1 MNKILTATTAYN
13 WYDILK
19 ELDYLKKHSSKETY
33 DKVLKSFKRT
43 AFSIVV
49 ICILF
54 IIVLMSGMNHFDKQ
68 INSHVNDN
76 NISYSHEKI
85 GHIRSGVL
93 YYIDNEKYEVDMS
106 KYGYN
111 INDYK
116 SGTDFRIYLDENHR
130 VVDIKPISDKE
141 ITSSEKQAYW
151 IVGSLVS
158 FSIILIVYAIWLRYS
173 KSSLNPSK
181 EYNKF
186 GKWLETRDNNEEWYN
201 G

>member
-1 MNKILTATTAYN
+1 
-13 WYDILK
+13 
-19 ELDYLKKHSSKETY
+19 
-33 DKVLKSFKRT
+33 
-43 AFSIVV
+43 
-49 ICILF
+49 
-54 IIVLMSGMNHFDKQ
+54 MNHFDKQ

-76 NISYSHEKI
+76 NISYSHKKI

-116 SGTDFRIYLDENHR
+116 SGTDFRIYLDENHK

-158 FSIILIVYAIWLRYS
+158 FSIILIVHAIWLRYS

-186 GKWLETRDNNEEWYN
+186 GKWLETKDNNEEWYN